1 MNLKTLIKEWL
12 FERYE
17 IPTFGSSISRL
28 KASGF
33 RPAVWL
39 DVGAHH
45 GEVASMFRKA
55 WPDAKGFCL
64 EGQAEPLKALRA
76 RFEGDATVE
85 IIPKLAGAKPQERV
99 ILRGR
104 ETSASVLEEDVHP
117 QSETQEAEM
126 TTIDHE
132 LSRFPP
138 VTGAFL
144 VKIDTQGYELEILK
158 GAENCLQKTEA
169 LILEVNFLEIH
180 KGVPL
185 ADELVAWLKER
196 GFLVYDIAGITRRP
210 KNRSLWQADF
220 VFVPANSPLRAD
232 KSYA

>member
-1 MNLKTLIKEWL
+1 MNPKKLIKEWL
-12 FERYE
+12 FDHYE
-17 IPTFGSSISRL
+17 VPTLGRSISRL

-45 GEVASMFRKA
+45 GEVASMFRQT
-55 WPDAKGFCL
+55 WPDAKGVCI
-64 EGQAEPLKALRA
+64 EGQIRPLKSLRA
-76 RFEGDATVE
+76 RFQGDPVVQ
-85 IIPKLAGAKPQERV
+85 IIPKLAGAKIQERV

-126 TTIDHE
+126 TTLDQE
-132 LSRFPP
+132 LSRFPST
-138 VTGAFL
+138 TGVCL

-158 GAENCLQKTEA
+158 GGENCLKKTGA

-185 ADELVAWLKER
+185 ADEVMAWLRER
-196 GFLVYDIAGITRRP
+196 RFVVYDIAGITRRP
-210 KNRSLWQADF
+210 KKRSLWQADF
-220 VFVPANSPLRAD
+220 VFVPENSPLRAD
-232 KSYA
+232 KSYE